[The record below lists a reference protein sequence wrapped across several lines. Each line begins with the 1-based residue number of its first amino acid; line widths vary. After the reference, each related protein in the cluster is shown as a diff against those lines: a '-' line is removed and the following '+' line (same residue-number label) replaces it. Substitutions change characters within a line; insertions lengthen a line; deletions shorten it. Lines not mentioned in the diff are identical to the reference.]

1 MIKFINDA
9 RLIFIKS
16 LRESRRDIGMAF
28 VFPMIPPLFFAVL
41 AAATYADVVR
51 LPGFPVD
58 DYIVWLAPGAMMMP
72 ALIGAGFTA
81 TSTVL
86 DAQSGYLDR
95 LRTLPVSPGSVL
107 LGRVSFDV
115 LRVLP
120 AAIVVLVTMVTLGA
134 ELDSGVPGALA
145 VLGLT
150 ALLALAWNGLYY
162 VATLRS
168 MNPQTPM
175 AMQPIFLPFLF
186 LSTVY
191 MPREL
196 LPDWVQGISDVNPLT
211 HLTEAARGFMTDP
224 YDGTELLLGVT
235 VPLAIAAL
243 SFALAHRIWSGMNRA
258 D

>member
-1 MIKFINDA
+1 MTKFFNDA
-9 RLIFIKS
+9 RLMFVKS
-16 LRESRRDIGMAF
+16 LRESRRDVGMAF
-28 VFPMIPPLFFAVL
+28 VFPMVPPLFFAVL

-81 TSTVL
+81 ASTVL
-86 DAQSGYLDR
+86 DAQSGFLDR
-95 LRTLPVSPGSVL
+95 LRTVPVSPGSVL
-107 LGRVSFDV
+107 LGRVAFDV

-120 AAIVVLVTMVTLGA
+120 AAVVVLVTMVGLGA
-134 ELDSGVPGALA
+134 EVDDGVPGALA

-162 VATLRS
+162 VATLHS

-175 AMQPIFLPFLF
+175 AMQPIFLPFVF

-191 MPREL
+191 MPRDL
-196 LPDWVQGISDVNPLT
+196 LPGWVQEISDVNPLT
-211 HLTEAARGFMTDP
+211 HLTEAARGFMTESTDAS
-224 YDGTELLLGVT
+224 ELLLGLG
-235 VPLAIAAL
+235 VPLAMAAVAFGL
-243 SFALAHRIWSGMNRA
+243 ALRIWNGMNRA

>member
-1 MIKFINDA
+1 MLKYANDA

-28 VFPMIPPLFFAVL
+28 VFPMVPPLFFAVL

-86 DAQSGYLDR
+86 DAQTGYLDR
-95 LRTLPVSPGSVL
+95 LRTLPVAPGSVL
-107 LGRVSFDV
+107 IGRVAFDV

-120 AAIVVLVTMVTLGA
+120 AAIVVLITMVALGA
-134 ELDSGVPGALA
+134 ELDDGVPGAIA

-175 AMQPIFLPFLF
+175 AMQPIFLPFVF

-191 MPREL
+191 MPRDL

-224 YDGTELLLGVT
+224 LDATDLLLGIT
-235 VPLAIAAL
+235 VPLAIAAI
-243 SFALAHRIWSGMNRA
+243 SFAIALRTWNGMNRA